1 MPHPCAKYKEVKGI
15 LLLNYRDSV
24 CNCDHIIYSG
34 QPMVVKMLTPASAR
48 IKEVPQKLPPS
59 VKPVEAEPLK
69 YETTC
74 VLFFCCNLTKK

>member
-1 MPHPCAKYKEVKGI
+1 
-15 LLLNYRDSV
+15 
-24 CNCDHIIYSG
+24 
-34 QPMVVKMLTPASAR
+34 MVVKMLTPASAR